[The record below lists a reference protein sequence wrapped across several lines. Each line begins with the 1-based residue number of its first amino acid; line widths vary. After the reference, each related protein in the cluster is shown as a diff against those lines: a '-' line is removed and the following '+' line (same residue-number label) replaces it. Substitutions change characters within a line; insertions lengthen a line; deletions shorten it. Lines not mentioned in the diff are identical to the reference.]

1 MTKTQI
7 EHVLGSYELPINQ
20 WITLE
25 EVFPLIYLSQDA
37 NLYIDSSR
45 ERYRFRFDNGAELLE
60 IAHGK
65 TMSDGTFKSINN
77 ETSNYTPDEFISY
90 DLIAG
95 FCRTV
100 YKGPYGTY
108 LTKN

>member
-1 MTKTQI
+1 MTPAQI
-7 EHVLGSYELPINQ
+7 THVLGSYELPINQ

-25 EVFPLIYLSQDA
+25 EVFPLIHLSQDA

-45 ERYRFRFDNGAELLE
+45 ERYKFNNDDELLE

-100 YKGPYGTY
+100 YKGPHGTY

>member
-1 MTKTQI
+1 MTASQI
-7 EHVLGSYELPINQ
+7 THVLGSYELSTNQ
-20 WITLE
+20 WLTLE
-25 EVFPLIYLSQDA
+25 EVFPLLYLAQDA
-37 NLYIDSSR
+37 NLYVDSSI
-45 ERYRFRFDNGAELLE
+45 ERYRFNNSSELLE

-65 TMSDGTFKSINN
+65 TMSDGTFKSIND
-77 ETSNYTPDEFISY
+77 ETSNYTPDAFISY

-100 YKGPYGTY
+100 YRGPYGTY

>member
-1 MTKTQI
+1 MTPAQI
-7 EHVLGSYELPINQ
+7 TNILGSYELSTNQ
-20 WITLE
+20 WLTLE
-25 EVFPLIYLSQDA
+25 EVFPLLYLSQDS
-37 NLYIDSSR
+37 NLYVDSSK
-45 ERYRFRFDNGAELLE
+45 ERYRFNNTTELLE

-77 ETSNYTPDEFISY
+77 EMSNYTPDAFISY
-90 DLIAG
+90 ELIAG

-100 YKGPYGTY
+100 YRGPLGTY

>member
-45 ERYRFRFDNGAELLE
+45 ERYRFNDKDELLE

>member
-45 ERYRFRFDNGAELLE
+45 ERYRFNDKDELLE

-100 YKGPYGTY
+100 YKGPHGTY

>member
-1 MTKTQI
+1 
-7 EHVLGSYELPINQ
+7 
-20 WITLE
+20 
-25 EVFPLIYLSQDA
+25 
-37 NLYIDSSR
+37 
-45 ERYRFRFDNGAELLE
+45 
-60 IAHGK
+60 
-65 TMSDGTFKSINN
+65 MSDGTFKSIND
-77 ETSNYTPDEFISY
+77 ETSNYTPDAFISY

>member
-1 MTKTQI
+1 MTPAQI
-7 EHVLGSYELPINQ
+7 TNILGSYELSTNQ
-20 WITLE
+20 WLTLE
-25 EVFPLIYLSQDA
+25 EVFPLLYLSQDS
-37 NLYIDSSR
+37 NLYVDSSK
-45 ERYRFRFDNGAELLE
+45 ERYRFNNTTELLE

-65 TMSDGTFKSINN
+65 TMNDGTFKSIND
-77 ETSNYTPDEFISY
+77 ETSNYTPDAFISY

>member
-45 ERYRFRFDNGAELLE
+45 ERYRFDNGAELLE

-100 YKGPYGTY
+100 YKGPHGTY

>member
-7 EHVLGSYELPINQ
+7 EHVLGSYELSINQ

-45 ERYRFRFDNGAELLE
+45 ERYRFNDKDELLE

-65 TMSDGTFKSINN
+65 TMSDGTFKSIKN

-100 YKGPYGTY
+100 YKGPHGTY